1 MTLPSFSLLR
11 SKLDQL
17 TAKGTAHLKALARRE
32 ALEKAWQV
40 LLISVPVVP
49 VLVLLA
55 VLVSK
60 ISGSEVPL
68 SYLHMVLL
76 FVAVPVVAWGVAFI
90 VNLLGHKIDR
100 RVALAF
106 YDQKLGV
113 KDRLQ
118 IADEFIGKEQ
128 LSDFEQ
134 AAVSDAVPFID
145 EALTKKLPVVNLAGP
160 RLSHRNWKHAVL
172 GVVVLAVAMLL
183 HFIQF
188 NFSGTED
195 ALQVEPMIA
204 AIDARSERRSEDS
217 LVAEDDV
224 PRQPDV
230 QSTPQAKRQQKA
242 GKPAEGSQ
250 PVEPQKA
257 SPGTPKAASAASDQ
271 ESSSKQSQSGSA
283 GSGASSQSSGSKDE
297 KKKDEKPAG
306 AQKKQSPAKPKE
318 AEEQEKNAA
327 AGVAS
332 GKGNT
337 SGQNPADS
345 DKEAAENKAQQED
358 EGTNDEDPETEE
370 DEEQKANSS
379 ANPSKN
385 KRKAPVDRKLT
396 PSGATGNKEDD
407 RANGRGGPGGLK
419 KTRGVAA
426 MLLGVPMPDRLQGTP
441 NPGRTKSIQEQS
453 QPEEQVVA
461 PVAAVSRGTSNGP
474 IGQLA
479 HKDLMPQLKQV
490 VRDYFTA
497 LRTNEASQSAASTTT
512 SQPTNTTQPTQDSE

>member
-1 MTLPSFSLLR
+1 MTMPSFSSLQA
-11 SKLDQL
+11 KLDQL
-17 TAKGTAHLKALARRE
+17 AAKGTVHLKTLARRE

-40 LLISVPVVP
+40 LQLAVPVAP
-49 VLVLLA
+49 VLIILTVLIAKL
-55 VLVSK
+55 
-60 ISGSEVPL
+60 SGSESPL
-68 SYLHMVLL
+68 SYLQMVLL
-76 FVAVPVVAWGVAFI
+76 FVLVPVVAWGVAFA
-90 VNLLGHKIDR
+90 VTLLGHKIDR

-106 YDQKLGV
+106 YDQRLGV

-118 IADEFIGKEQ
+118 TADEFINKEQ

-145 EALTKKLPVVNLAGP
+145 EALSSKLPAVNLAGP
-160 RLSHRNWKHAVL
+160 KLSHHNWKYAAL
-172 GVVVLAVAMLL
+172 GVGVLAVAMLL
-183 HFIQF
+183 NQAHFSL
-188 NFSGTED
+188 SGTDD
-195 ALQVEPMIA
+195 ASLTEPVIA
-204 AIDARSERRSEDS
+204 AIDTRSNHQS
-217 LVAEDDV
+217 DDPMAV
-224 PRQPDV
+224 EENAPRQPET
-230 QSTPQAKRQQKA
+230 QAPPQAKRQHKA
-242 GKPAEGSQ
+242 GKPSEGSQ

-306 AQKKQSPAKPKE
+306 TQKKKSEAKPKE
-318 AEEQEKNAA
+318 AEEQEQNSA

-345 DKEAAENKAQQED
+345 DKEAADNKAQQED
-358 EGTNDEDPETEE
+358 EGTNDEDPESEE
-370 DEEQKANSS
+370 DEEQKANSAAS
-379 ANPSKN
+379 PKKN
-385 KRKAPVDRKLT
+385 QRKAPVDRKLS
-396 PSGATGNKEDD
+396 PSGAMGDKENED
-407 RANGRGGPGGLK
+407 ANGRGGPGGLK

-461 PVAAVSRGTSNGP
+461 PVAASFRGTSNGP

-497 LRTNEASQSAASTTT
+497 LRTKEASQSATSTTT
-512 SQPTNTTQPTQDSE
+512 SQTTNNTQPTQDSE